1 MSNSDRKDLI
11 VEKRLVSD
19 RREISIINEEE
30 EKEGRHTGVKV
41 WEGKIKGVLCWYKK
55 KVFLL
60 SGRPVRRAEGMLAF
74 SGA

>member
-30 EKEGRHTGVKV
+30 EKEGGGTQV
-41 WEGKIKGVLCWYKK
+41 
-55 KVFLL
+55 
-60 SGRPVRRAEGMLAF
+60 
-74 SGA
+74 